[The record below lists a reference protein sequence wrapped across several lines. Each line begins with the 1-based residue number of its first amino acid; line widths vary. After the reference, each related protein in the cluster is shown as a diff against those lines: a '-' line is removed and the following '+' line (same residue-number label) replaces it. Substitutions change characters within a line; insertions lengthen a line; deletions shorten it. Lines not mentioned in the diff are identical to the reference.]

1 MRVGI
6 CCFPSFGGSGVVAS
20 ELALALAEGGDVV
33 HVVSSDRPPRLSER
47 PGVHFHRV
55 DGSEIQEYGLFD
67 QPLQTLALANR
78 LAEVAAACRLDAIHA
93 HYAAPHAVAALLAKR
108 MLAESAGDQP
118 PCPIVTTVHGTDVTL
133 VGARPSYRDVLG
145 WALRSSDRVTAP
157 SEALARVATERFS
170 LDEPVEVIPN
180 FVPPAAGGRRG
191 KAVSDSAPSGGGLI
205 VHVSNFRP
213 VKRAADVVAAFALV
227 RRELPAHLHM
237 VGDGPE
243 RDGAERRCREL
254 GIAEHVTFLGNQA
267 HVEPILEQGDLFL
280 SASESESFGLASL
293 EALALGVPVVATRT
307 GGVPEVVCENRNGLL
322 CPVGDVEALAASCV
336 SLLSDPPRRQA
347 FAEHGRH
354 WARSRFDRGRIVA
367 RYRELYRATLTLP
380 DVAATMTGT
389 AATMGG
395 AAATAGGPTASDER
409 PLLGKVE
416 A

>member
-1 MRVGI
+1 MRIGI
-6 CCFPSFGGSGVVAS
+6 CCLPSYGGSGVVAS

-33 HVVSSDRPPRLSER
+33 HVVSSNRPPRLEER
-47 PGVHFHRV
+47 PGVHFHKV
-55 DGSEIQEYGLFD
+55 DGSEIQDHGLFD
-67 QPLQTLALANR
+67 RPLQTMALANR
-78 LAEVAAACRLDAIHA
+78 LAEVAAAARLDVMHA
-93 HYAAPHAVAALLAKR
+93 HYAAPHSVAALLARR
-108 MLAESAGDQP
+108 MLADGAGDRP
-118 PCPIVTTVHGTDVTL
+118 PCPVVTTVHGTDVSL
-133 VGARPSYRDVLG
+133 VGARPSYRDVVG

-157 SEALARVATERFS
+157 SEALAREASDRFS
-170 LDEPVEVIPN
+170 LLEPVEVIPN
-180 FVPPAAGGRRG
+180 FVPPAAGSRG
-191 KAVSDSAPSGGGLI
+191 EAPAPDAAGPGGGLI

-227 RRELPAHLHM
+227 RRELPVHLHM
-237 VGDGPE
+237 VGDGPG
-243 RDGAERRCREL
+243 RAAAERQCREL

-267 HVEPILEQGDLFL
+267 HVEPILERGDLFL

-322 CPVGDVEALAASCV
+322 CPIGDVEALAASCV
-336 SLLSDPPRRQA
+336 SLLGDPARRQA
-347 FAEHGRH
+347 FAEHGRR

-367 RYRELYRATLTLP
+367 RYRELYRATLALP
-380 DVAATMTGT
+380 GT

-395 AAATAGGPTASDER
+395 AAAAVGGPTASEER

>member
-1 MRVGI
+1 MRIGI

-20 ELALALAEGGDVV
+20 ELALALAEGGDIV

-47 PGVHFHRV
+47 ANVHFHRV

-67 QPLQTLALANR
+67 RPLQTLALANR
-78 LAEVAAACRLDAIHA
+78 LAEVAAAARLDVLHA
-93 HYAAPHAVAALLAKR
+93 HYAAPHAVAALLAR
-108 MLAESAGDQP
+108 RLLAEGGSDQP

-133 VGARPSYRDVLG
+133 VGAHRSYRDVVG

-157 SEALARVATERFS
+157 SEALAREATERFS
-170 LDEPVEVIPN
+170 LDEPIDVIPN
-180 FVPPAAGGRRG
+180 FVPPAAGGRPERPEPAADPPG
-191 KAVSDSAPSGGGLI
+191 RI

-213 VKRAADVVAAFALV
+213 VKRAKDVIAAFALV
-227 RRELPAHLHM
+227 RREMPAQLCM

-243 RDGAERRCREL
+243 RAAAERQCLEL
-254 GIAEHVTFLGNQA
+254 GIADHVTFLGNQA

-307 GGVPEVVCENRNGLL
+307 GGVPEVVRENRNGLL

-336 SLLSDPPRRQA
+336 ALLSDPSRRQA
-347 FAEHGRH
+347 FAAHGRE
-354 WARSRFDRGRIVA
+354 WARSRFDRRRIVA
-367 RYRELYRATLTLP
+367 RYRDSYRATLTM
-380 DVAATMTGT
+380 A
-389 AATMGG
+389 G
-395 AAATAGGPTASDER
+395 AAASEDGQ
-409 PLLGKVE
+409 LLEKVE

>member
-1 MRVGI
+1 MRIGI
-6 CCFPSFGGSGVVAS
+6 CCLPSYGGSGVVAS

-33 HVVSSDRPPRLSER
+33 HVVSSNRPPRLEER
-47 PGVHFHRV
+47 PGVHFHKV
-55 DGSEIQEYGLFD
+55 DGSEIQDHGLFD
-67 QPLQTLALANR
+67 RPLQTMALANR
-78 LAEVAAACRLDAIHA
+78 LAEVAAAARLDVMHA
-93 HYAAPHAVAALLAKR
+93 HYAAPHSVAALLARR
-108 MLAESAGDQP
+108 MLADGAGDRP
-118 PCPIVTTVHGTDVTL
+118 PCPVVTTVHGTDVSL
-133 VGARPSYRDVLG
+133 VGARPSYRDVVG

-157 SEALARVATERFS
+157 SEALAREASDRFS
-170 LDEPVEVIPN
+170 LLEPVEVIPN
-180 FVPPAAGGRRG
+180 FVPPAAGTRN
-191 KAVSDSAPSGGGLI
+191 AAPAPDVAGPGGGLI

-227 RRELPAHLHM
+227 RRELPVHLHM
-237 VGDGPE
+237 VGDGPG
-243 RDGAERRCREL
+243 RAAAERQCREL

-267 HVEPILEQGDLFL
+267 HVEPILERGDLFL

-322 CPVGDVEALAASCV
+322 CPIGDVEALAASCV
-336 SLLSDPPRRQA
+336 SLLGDPARRQA
-347 FAEHGRH
+347 FAEHGRR

-367 RYRELYRATLTLP
+367 RYRELYRATLALP
-380 DVAATMTGT
+380 GT

-395 AAATAGGPTASDER
+395 AAAAVGGPTASEER